1 MNSASGTIEGA
12 VHRLALRVYYED
24 TDAAGMVYYANY
36 LKYAERARTEMIRLL
51 GVADGGRENGA
62 AFAVRHCSIDYLRPA
77 RLDDEIDVYTRV
89 VALGGASAELEQVVR
104 RGGEDLVR
112 LTVRLAFVTPEGKPS
127 RLPGGFR
134 TALARCLQSHTD
146 TKER

>member
-1 MNSASGTIEGA
+1 MTSASGTIEGA

-77 RLDDEIDVYTRV
+77 RLDDEIDVYTRL

-104 RGGEDLVR
+104 RGDEDLVR
-112 LTVRLAFVTPEGKPS
+112 LAVCLAFVTPAGKPS
-127 RLPGGFR
+127 RLPDGFR
-134 TALARCLQSHTD
+134 AALEPYLQS
-146 TKER
+146 

>member
-1 MNSASGTIEGA
+1 MTSASGSIEGD
-12 VHRLALRVYYED
+12 VHRLAMRVYYED

-36 LKYAERARTEMIRLL
+36 LKYAERGRTEMIRLL

-62 AFAVRHCSIDYLRPA
+62 AFAVRHCAIDYLRPA
-77 RLDDEIDVYTRV
+77 RLDDEIDVCTRL

-104 RGGEDLVR
+104 RGDEDLVR

-127 RLPGGFR
+127 RLPDGFR
-134 TALARCLQSHTD
+134 TALRHFVQT
-146 TKER
+146 